1 MHCNSTITDCNAH
14 HVYFM
19 QCPYP
24 MWIFDS
30 VSLKFLDVNQAAI
43 TQYGYTKEEF
53 LSMSILDIRPIEDKN
68 AIIDI
73 VNESKKT
80 KKPYQYNHRH
90 IKSNGDLIQVNIAS
104 NFIEFG
110 ERAARIVIVFDITE
124 VLKVNER
131 LALKDRRLKS
141 LLQQSTELIAIIN
154 SDFNFTFVGASSLS
168 ILGISAEILIGK
180 NALEFIHND
189 DKNRV
194 VREIAAIR
202 QIKFYTISPFRFK
215 TIHGDW
221 RWLEVKITNSTYDK
235 AICGVVCNAID
246 ITDRM
251 QEVNRQMQEEKW
263 SKILESVVINTLD
276 GVMIT
281 DADNENG
288 TSIIYVNRA
297 ILNISGYRRSELIGR
312 SPTIFHAKNFDQPG
326 LKILGEALKKET
338 SCRVELANYTKSGM
352 EYHICIT
359 ISPVFDDDG
368 VVTHWISIQQDV
380 TRYKNEILELKAE
393 LKRLDKQN
401 SSNYDQN

>member
-1 MHCNSTITDCNAH
+1 MHSNSTITNHNAH
-14 HVYFM
+14 HIYFM

-30 VSLKFLDVNQAAI
+30 GSLKFLEVNQAAI
-43 TQYGYTKEEF
+43 TQYGYTKEQF
-53 LSMSILDIRPIEDKN
+53 LSMSILDIRPAEDKDS
-68 AIIDI
+68 IIGI
-73 VNESKKT
+73 VNQSKKT

-90 IKSNGDLIQVNIAS
+90 IKNNGDLIQVNIAS
-104 NFIEFG
+104 NFIEFE

-124 VLKVNER
+124 VLKVKER
-131 LALKDRRLKS
+131 LDLSDRRLKS

-154 SDFNFTFVGASSLS
+154 SDFNFTFIGASSLS
-168 ILGISAEILIGK
+168 ILGISPETLIGE
-180 NALEFIHND
+180 NVLEFVHDD
-189 DKNRV
+189 DKNRIV
-194 VREIAAIR
+194 KEITAIQ

-221 RWLEVKITNSTYDK
+221 RWLEVKITNSLYDK
-235 AICGVVCNAID
+235 AISGVVCNAID

-251 QEVNRQMQEEKW
+251 LEVNRRMQEEKW

-281 DADNENG
+281 DADYENG

-297 ILNISGYRRSELIGR
+297 LLDLSGYSRSELIGM
-312 SPTIFHAKNFDQPG
+312 SPTIFHAKNLDQPG
-326 LKILGEALKKET
+326 LKILGQALKEEI
-338 SCRVELANYTKSGM
+338 SCRVELVNYTKSGM

-359 ISPVFDDDG
+359 ISPVYDDDG
-368 VVTHWISIQQDV
+368 VVTHWISIQQDI

-401 SSNYDQN
+401 SSKYDLN